1 MPRFID
7 VHKDMPEMPAEMVQ
21 EIKDRIASGEK
32 DEFGAV
38 AVDVLAGNDGSA
50 FCISDAP
57 DIASVQFAH
66 VEGRAAGGWR
76 RSRGSEHGRQ
86 AVGLA

>member
-7 VHKDMPEMPAEMVQ
+7 VHRDMPEMPAEMVQ
-21 EIKDRIASGEK
+21 EIKDRISSGAK

-38 AVDVLAGNDGSA
+38 AVDVLAGNDGTA

-57 DIASVQFAH
+57 DIASVVSSH
-66 VEGRAAGGWR
+66 TSKGVPLGEGDVHQVVSMAGM
-76 RSRGSEHGRQ
+76 
-86 AVGLA
+86 

>member
-1 MPRFID
+1 
-7 VHKDMPEMPAEMVQ
+7 
-21 EIKDRIASGEK
+21 
-32 DEFGAV
+32 
-38 AVDVLAGNDGSA
+38 VLAGNDGSA

-57 DIASVQFAH
+57 GHRFGSQFAH

-86 AVGLA
+86 AAGLA